1 MAVKLHPLCGDLH
14 YIDAVGGWGVVRGR
28 LIPPLHPTPYLLYNG
43 GGGVQCT
50 GIILIIL
57 ADRCDMQGTARHGK
71 LGLGGGYYPD
81 RFLGWKDTDRV

>member
-1 MAVKLHPLCGDLH
+1 MNPSHLWNRLSERCISFGD
-14 YIDAVGGWGVVRGR
+14 ITW
-28 LIPPLHPTPYLLYNG
+28 

-81 RFLGWKDTDRV
+81 RFLGWKDTYRVYLEDSGANS